1 MNELGMDPLFQLH
14 NRKPG
19 VLRPDSELGRTVEH
33 ADQELLGDM
42 VRSGATVEHALD
54 ALTQHL
60 DHSPVQIA
68 PGLVLCQRPPVA
80 WQLVE
85 RRETRAALFESEGVL
100 PHRTLR
106 VGGRK
111 ARLNT
116 RTADLNAEGSE
127 RITHGRSRGRAPVG
141 RQGLTLPGQQAV
153 HHVTV
158 RSLPARA
165 RLLEE
170 RAHRAR
176 RLRRGF
182 SRRLRLSLRLGLR
195 SRTCFTTSLA
205 PALAA
210 FSGQGALPALG
221 SQRLLA

>member
-14 NRKPG
+14 NWKTG

-60 DHSPVQIA
+60 DHSPVLVA

-85 RRETRAALFESEGVL
+85 RRETAALALFKSEGVL

-111 ARLNT
+111 
-116 RTADLNAEGSE
+116 EGPPEHQNCRSE
-127 RITHGRSRGRAPVG
+127 
-141 RQGLTLPGQQAV
+141 
-153 HHVTV
+153 
-158 RSLPARA
+158 
-165 RLLEE
+165 
-170 RAHRAR
+170 
-176 RLRRGF
+176 
-182 SRRLRLSLRLGLR
+182 
-195 SRTCFTTSLA
+195 C
-205 PALAA
+205 
-210 FSGQGALPALG
+210 
-221 SQRLLA
+221 